1 MIEKGKAMTNK
12 EIFELI
18 DRFEQGSIHSL
29 RLTMEGVSLE
39 MSKDGA
45 LSAAPAAM
53 AAAPRAQ
60 AQEKSAQAASADAS
74 EKVTAPL
81 AGVFYAASA
90 PGAQPYV
97 RLGECVKAGDT
108 LCLMEAMKMI
118 SEVPAPCDCII
129 TNIYKENGALC
140 GYGEA
145 LFGYRPC

>member
-1 MIEKGKAMTNK
+1 MTNK

-18 DRFEQGSIHSL
+18 DRFERGTIHSL

-39 MSKDGA
+39 MSKEGA
-45 LSAAPAAM
+45 PGAAPAAM
-53 AAAPRAQ
+53 SDAPGAEAQ
-60 AQEKSAQAASADAS
+60 AKSTQAASTDAS

-81 AGVFYAASA
+81 AGVFYEASA

-97 RLGECVKAGDT
+97 RLGDRVKAGDT

-129 TNIYKENGALC
+129 THIYKENGALC

>member
-1 MIEKGKAMTNK
+1 MTNK

-18 DRFEQGSIHSL
+18 DRFERGSIRSL
-29 RLTMEGVSLE
+29 RLTMGGVTLE

-45 LSAAPAAM
+45 MSAAAAPASSAP
-53 AAAPRAQ
+53 AAQTQEQKAP
-60 AQEKSAQAASADAS
+60 AASADAG

-90 PGAQPYV
+90 PGAEPYV
-97 RLGECVKAGDT
+97 RVGDRVKAGDT

-129 TNIYKENGALC
+129 THIYKENGALC

-145 LFGYRPC
+145 LLGYKPC